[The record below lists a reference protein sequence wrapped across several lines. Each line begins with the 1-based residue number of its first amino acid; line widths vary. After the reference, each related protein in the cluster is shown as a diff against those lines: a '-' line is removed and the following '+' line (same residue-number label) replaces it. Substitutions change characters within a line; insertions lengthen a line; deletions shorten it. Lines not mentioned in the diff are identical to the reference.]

1 MKPEVFSVKF
11 WGVRGSLPV
20 SGPAYLK
27 FGGHT
32 ACIQVTC
39 GNRNF
44 LFDAGSGIV
53 NAAAELRALEVDHV
67 DLFFSH
73 SHYDHILGLPY
84 FGPLFDKSMSVDIW
98 AGHLHGKMPARQM
111 VEEFVRPPWVAEK
124 LVIPAHG
131 VNFHDFAPGDTLR
144 PAPGVAIT
152 TAALNHPGGCVG
164 YRIEWGGKSLAFVY
178 DIEHRPGELDP
189 VALALM
195 AAADLVVY
203 DSAYLDEEME
213 IYKGFGHSTWQQGVR
228 LARTARAKRILF
240 FHHMPMRE
248 DRDILAIE
256 RAAQAIFPNAAA
268 ARQDMKL
275 DI

>member
-1 MKPEVFSVKF
+1 MTPEIFSVKF

-20 SGPAYLK
+20 SGPAFQK

-53 NAAAELRALEVDHV
+53 NAAAELRALKVGHV

-98 AGHLHGKMPARQM
+98 AGHLHCKMPARQM

-124 LVIPAHG
+124 VVIPPRG

-144 PAPGVAIT
+144 PAPGVVIT

-164 YRIEWGGKSLAFVY
+164 YRIEWGGRSLALVY
-178 DIEHRPGELDP
+178 DIEHQPGQLDP
-189 VALALM
+189 VARSLM
-195 AAADLVVY
+195 ADADLVVY
-203 DSAYLDEEME
+203 DSAYLDEEMDV
-213 IYKGFGHSTWQQGVR
+213 YKGFGHSSWQQGVR
-228 LARTARAKRILF
+228 LARMSSAKRILF

-248 DRDILAIE
+248 DCDILAIE
-256 RAAQAIFPNAAA
+256 RAAQATFPCAAA
-268 ARQDMKL
+268 ARQNMKVEV
-275 DI
+275 